1 MYLGHT
7 ARCVRRLILT
17 VISAGGSLYSRNPT
31 LLTMLT
37 FWHDAN
43 KVVKVG
49 IAEVQL
55 GLDKTRCLHIGHFL
69 LRSKGCQVW

>member
-1 MYLGHT
+1 MRVLARAMYLRHM
-7 ARCVRRLILT
+7 ARCVRRLIST
-17 VISAGGSLYSRNPT
+17 VFTAGGSLYSRNPT

-43 KVVKVG
+43 KVVKAG

-55 GLDKTRCLHIGHFL
+55 GLD
-69 LRSKGCQVW
+69 